1 MKYNNI
7 RKKVGKFQ
15 SGGAIGTL
23 AEVIGGFIP
32 GVSEAIDI
40 MGIARG
46 IITGNPIDAV
56 LSAAGL
62 IIPGTNG
69 AALKTVKGITGKPAK
84 QLKEIG
90 EKILNHSKEVDELA
104 SLSKIEKRTSEQSLK
119 MLELRKTILGNDN
132 IGGKV
137 GADTFRELKIDTRN
151 LAEPQQGFKLNER
164 GVLVNSDGRPALV
177 DPDYRGYDT
186 DTILEQIKRASL
198 RDDPEAQIHLLDY
211 LNSRKNPHAQRHV
224 KGMEEVRQLIES
236 GRLGDLPRFNYSY
249 GRVPQVNHVVTAQTS
264 NKAKGTIFGS
274 GWHAEHPWNP
284 QIDSRV
290 SGSGNMYF
298 TGDSV
303 ESVITYGSTNR
314 SKMSKLIDEMPNGN
328 AKTQAE
334 QAFQITDLFEKLYI
348 GDNVSKT
355 SKLPAKAYTDP
366 QFKDYVNA
374 RRTLAIIGGNDPT
387 MGKLAPV
394 VYQSPKANEVLIIK
408 GAVDS
413 NGDYI
418 SVHNDLNGAQLS
430 LGPVPFKTNQ
440 KVDRLEIDTI
450 GGKPSID
457 QLISKDAQIKGQR
470 ADNVYNRG
478 LMQTYGDKR
487 KGIEGL
493 KLGGT
498 LK

>member
-1 MKYNNI
+1 MLMLNLLMSK
-7 RKKVGKFQ
+7 
-15 SGGAIGTL
+15 
-23 AEVIGGFIP
+23 
-32 GVSEAIDI
+32 
-40 MGIARG
+40 
-46 IITGNPIDAV
+46 II
-56 LSAAGL
+56 
-62 IIPGTNG
+62 
-69 AALKTVKGITGKPAK
+69 
-84 QLKEIG
+84 E
-90 EKILNHSKEVDELA
+90 
-104 SLSKIEKRTSEQSLK
+104 LSKIEKRTSEQSLK

-151 LAEPQQGFKLNER
+151 LAEPQRGFKLNER
-164 GVLVNSDGRPALV
+164 GVLVNSDGKPALV

-211 LNSRKNPHAQRHV
+211 LNSKRNPYAQRHA
-224 KGMEEVRQLIES
+224 KGIEEVKQLIES
-236 GRLGDLPRFNYSY
+236 GRFGDLPRFNYSY

-264 NKAKGTIFGS
+264 NKAKDTIFGS

-284 QIDSRV
+284 QIDSRT

-314 SKMSKLIDEMPNGN
+314 SKMSKLIDDMPNGN

-355 SKLPAKAYTDP
+355 AKLPAKAYTDP

-374 RRTLAIIGGNDPT
+374 RRTLSIIGGNDPT

-394 VYQSPKANEVLIIK
+394 VYQSPKVNEVLIIK
-408 GAVDS
+408 GAVDA

-418 SVHNDLNGAQLS
+418 SIHNDLKDAQLS
-430 LGPVPFKTNQ
+430 LGSIPFKPNK
-440 KVDRLEIDTI
+440 KVTRLEIDSVS
-450 GGKPSID
+450 GKPSVD
-457 QLISKDAQIKGQR
+457 QLVQADKQLTGQR
-470 ADNVYNRG
+470 ADNVFNRG
-478 LMQTYGDKR
+478 LMQTYGNKR
-487 KGIEGL
+487 KGIEAGRDY
-493 KLGGT
+493 
-498 LK
+498 